1 MSYNCHI
8 NYVSSERLAVHQG
21 SVPYLIIFVFLITC
35 LSKSFVTLSG
45 EIIFWS
51 LSELNVFKC
60 RSVKFGQEV
69 RYTKIKITSS
79 ETKIS
84 VSLFCRNRSSTVYG
98 KHNLGRGTY
107 FHLKGS
113 YKTMHGV
120 PSLRDPVLTL
130 ERRAT
135 KVLHKELGV
144 NVFWRRILLFPA
156 IHSIDRLVVHS
167 AGRSID
173 NRSVNH

>member
-1 MSYNCHI
+1 MSYNCF
-8 NYVSSERLAVHQG
+8 NVSSERLIVHQG
-21 SVPYLIIFVFLITC
+21 SVPYLIIFVVLITC
-35 LSKSFVTLSG
+35 LSKSYVALWG
-45 EIIFWS
+45 EIIFLS

-60 RSVKFGQEV
+60 RSINFEQEV
-69 RYTKIKITSS
+69 RHIEIKSTSF

-144 NVFWRRILLFPA
+144 NVFWRRKLLFLA
-156 IHSIDRLVVHS
+156 IHSIDWLVVHS

-173 NRSVNH
+173 NRSANH